1 MLHLETLSVLDKAFP
16 CCPSGTLNHTGLGPA
31 AIYWLLFTDWQACL
45 KPLRGKVS
53 GYRGLPSPLRIE
65 LSREGWGQEEER
77 EEPEPE
83 EQPEEE
89 QPFTLRCSSSDWL
102 RVSAASLEQKVKVD
116 CSVNVEAA
124 DKYPCL
130 QLEVE
135 RQRQLQQVV
144 CSADPAHRAWLED
157 IGGPRADSHTRMACE
172 IMPLRR

>member
-1 MLHLETLSVLDKAFP
+1 MVVLHRLTSLSESAQRKSFRLQGLAKPTEDRAE
-16 CCPSGTLNHTGLGPA
+16 PSGVGTGGGA
-31 AIYWLLFTDWQACL
+31 GGA
-45 KPLRGKVS
+45 
-53 GYRGLPSPLRIE
+53 
-65 LSREGWGQEEER
+65 ER
-77 EEPEPE
+77 E

-144 CSADPAHRAWLED
+144 GSAGPAHRAWLED
-157 IGGPRADSHTRMACE
+157 IGGSRADSHTRMACE

>member
-1 MLHLETLSVLDKAFP
+1 MLRLETLSALDNAFP
-16 CCPSGTLNHTGLGPA
+16 CCPSCSWATQ
-31 AIYWLLFTDWQACL
+31 DWA
-45 KPLRGKVS
+45 PLRLLVVLHRLTSLSESAQRKS
-53 GYRGLPSPLRIE
+53 FRLQGLAKPTEDRAE
-65 LSREGWGQEEER
+65 LSGVGTGGGAGGAER
-77 EEPEPE
+77 E

-144 CSADPAHRAWLED
+144 GSAGPAHRAWLED
-157 IGGPRADSHTRMACE
+157 IGGSRADSHTRMACE